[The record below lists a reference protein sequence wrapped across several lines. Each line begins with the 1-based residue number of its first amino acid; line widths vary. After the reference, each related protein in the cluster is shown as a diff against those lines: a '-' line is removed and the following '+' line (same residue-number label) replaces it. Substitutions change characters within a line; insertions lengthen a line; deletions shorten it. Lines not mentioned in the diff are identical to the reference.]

1 MRVNLNKYLDKNEW
15 VDKVGYCRALKKG
28 NMIFISGTV
37 SNDENGNPIAIGDAT
52 KQTDVILSKFVDI
65 MEYFDSSIEDIVRT
79 RIYVT
84 NIDDWE
90 TIGTVHGKYFKDI
103 KPTTSMVE
111 VSKLISPDYLVE
123 IEAMA
128 VVG

>member
-1 MRVNLNKYLDKNEW
+1 MKYLDKNEW
-15 VDKVGYCRALKKG
+15 VEKVGYCRAVKKG

-37 SNDENGNPIAIGDAT
+37 SNDENGNPIAIGNAAE
-52 KQTDVILSKFVDI
+52 QTDVILSKFVDI
-65 MEYFDSSIEDIVRT
+65 MKYFDLSIDEIVRT

-84 NIDDWE
+84 NINDWE
-90 TIGTVHGKYFKDI
+90 AIGTVHGKYFKDI
-103 KPTTSMVE
+103 KPTTTMVE

-128 VVG
+128 IVE